1 GGYTGSSWLTTIV
14 VWRPGQSAQVVA
26 RLPTPLRYAAVT
38 AARGKIVVAG
48 GSLPNGTASR
58 VVYAFDPRTRVLSR
72 LGELPSATTHA
83 GAATLGDRALVIG
96 GRSAEPNTPTGRIV
110 AIDPGNGRIRVVGHL
125 PHPLSD
131 AAVTTLGR
139 AIVVAGGRNRTTVGA
154 LTSLAATT
162 APARPARRAHS
173 RRATPLTVNVYAHD
187 GVNGLSPIV

>member
-1 GGYTGSSWLTTIV
+1 
-14 VWRPGQSAQVVA
+14 
-26 RLPTPLRYAAVT
+26 
-38 AARGKIVVAG
+38 
-48 GSLPNGTASR
+48 
-58 VVYAFDPRTRVLSR
+58 
-72 LGELPSATTHA
+72 
-83 GAATLGDRALVIG
+83 VIG

-162 APARPARRAHS
+162 APARRARRAHS
-173 RRATPLTVNVYAHD
+173 RRATPLTVIVYANVV
-187 GVNGLSPIV
+187 VNGISHIVSKVMSRVVVPNCARH